1 MHVAALFVFYL
12 FMCVQVVLIL
22 FINNSTFLRFLSI
35 QERVEVD
42 MISDALVQREM
53 FHELALTVVPDFKLN
68 EESDWHPGQ
77 KDVHFAGVL
86 R

>member
-1 MHVAALFVFYL
+1 M
-12 FMCVQVVLIL
+12 
-22 FINNSTFLRFLSI
+22 

-42 MISDALVQREM
+42 MISDALVLREM
-53 FHELALTVVPDFKLN
+53 YHELVLTVVPDLKLN

-86 R
+86 RSLFFTFMSLACHSSCHLHVIRHVTFHVTYNCPL